1 MKRVVTGL
9 ILVAIFVYVTL
20 WAPQQVFLAAA
31 ALVGVFCFREYIALV
46 AHHNLRAPGLFGYV
60 AGMLVLFLPLD
71 PNLIFIVLI
80 ALLAMVLALAS
91 RELSMA
97 LPFAGA
103 LVLGVLYVFGCL
115 RAGIDLRA
123 LGPLSTHGPYWL
135 FFALSVSWVGDMA
148 AYYTGR
154 MLGRHKLAPNISPS
168 KTWEGSIGSAA
179 VSLLYAYFYFKYL
192 LAPVPL
198 PWVLGIAAAANI
210 AGQAGDLCESA
221 IKRGAGVKDS
231 GTMLP
236 GHGGWLDRID
246 SNLFAMPVVYYLA
259 GFVGR

>member
-9 ILVAIFVYVTL
+9 ILIPIFAYVTI
-20 WAPQQVFLAAA
+20 WAPHEVFLVAAA
-31 ALVGVFCFREYIALV
+31 IVGLLSFREYGGLV
-46 AHHNLRAPGLFGYV
+46 AHYKIRAPGPSGYV
-60 AGMLVLFLPLD
+60 AGLLLLVLPLE
-71 PNLIFIVLI
+71 PTLIFVVLI
-80 ALLAMVLALAS
+80 ALLAMGLAMTSSDLAG
-91 RELSMA
+91 A
-97 LPFAGA
+97 LPFAA
-103 LVLGVLYVFGCL
+103 AFVLGILYVFGCL
-115 RAGIDLRA
+115 RAGVDLRRLSP
-123 LGPLSTHGPYWL
+123 LGTHGEYWL

-148 AYYTGR
+148 AFYFGR
-154 MLGRHKLAPNISPS
+154 MLGRHKLAPRISPAKS
-168 KTWEGSIGSAA
+168 WEGSFASTAL
-179 VSLLYAYFYFKYL
+179 SLVYAYFYFKYL
-192 LAPVPL
+192 LTPVPL
-198 PWVLGIAAAANI
+198 LWVFGIAAAANI

>member
-1 MKRVVTGL
+1 
-9 ILVAIFVYVTL
+9 
-20 WAPQQVFLAAA
+20 
-31 ALVGVFCFREYIALV
+31 
-46 AHHNLRAPGLFGYV
+46 
-60 AGMLVLFLPLD
+60 
-71 PNLIFIVLI
+71 
-80 ALLAMVLALAS
+80 
-91 RELSMA
+91 
-97 LPFAGA
+97 
-103 LVLGVLYVFGCL
+103 
-115 RAGIDLRA
+115 
-123 LGPLSTHGPYWL
+123 
-135 FFALSVSWVGDMA
+135 MA
-148 AYYTGR
+148 AFSFGR
-154 MLGRHKLAPNISPS
+154 KLGRHKLAPRISPAKS
-168 KTWEGSIGSAA
+168 WEGSIASTA
-179 VSLLYAYFYFKYL
+179 VSLLYAFFYFKYL